1 MPFTGRG
8 YRLIDQSNKATA
20 GCFSEAHPESIP
32 GVLLYVI
39 V

>member
-1 MPFTGRG
+1 MQEYHVFLQQ
-8 YRLIDQSNKATA
+8 YRLYIDLCQLK
-20 GCFSEAHPESIP
+20 GAHPESIP